1 MEEGVRMAEM
11 EARGRGAMGGWS
23 DVPWWVFLITGLAWL
38 LIAVIVLRFDVTSVA
53 TVGFLIGAL
62 FVFGCINEFIAAQ
75 MAEAWKW
82 LHWVMAII
90 FLLGAVWSFVHPY
103 NTFFALASVLGLI
116 LVFMGTLEII
126 KATMT
131 RGVNPLWGLGLFT
144 GILML
149 LLGIWVSQQFYPAR
163 ADLILLWVGFMSLFR
178 GIGQIVLA
186 FGVRRDEHAMMA

>member
-1 MEEGVRMAEM
+1 MAEM

-75 MAEAWKW
+75 MAEGWKW

-103 NTFFALASVLGLI
+103 NTFFALASVLGLV

-131 RGVNPLWGLGLFT
+131 RGVNPLWGLGLFA

-186 FGVRRDEHAMMA
+186 FGVRKEEHAMMA

>member
-1 MEEGVRMAEM
+1 MSEM
-11 EARGRGAMGGWS
+11 EARGSSSAWG
-23 DVPWWVFLITGLAWL
+23 DVPWWVFLITGLAWMI
-38 LIAVIVLRFDVTSVA
+38 IAVIVLRFDATSVA

-75 MAEAWKW
+75 MAEGWKW

-90 FLLGAVWSFVHPY
+90 FLLGALYSFVHPY
-103 NTFFALASVLGLI
+103 DTFFALASVLGLI

-131 RGVNPLWGLGLFT
+131 RAVNPLWGLGLVT

-149 LLGIWVSQQFYPAR
+149 FLGIWVSQRFYPAR
-163 ADLILLWVGFMSLFR
+163 ADLILIWVGFMAMFR
-178 GIGQIVLA
+178 GIGQFVLA
-186 FGVRRDEHAMMA
+186 FGVRREDKAMNAAMSA

>member
-1 MEEGVRMAEM
+1 MSEM
-11 EARGRGAMGGWS
+11 EARRGGAMSGWS
-23 DVPWWVFLITGLAWL
+23 DVPWWVFLITGLAWM
-38 LIAVIVLRFDVTSVA
+38 LIAVIVLRFDATSVA

-75 MAEAWKW
+75 MAEGWKW

-90 FLLGAVWSFVHPY
+90 FLLGALYSFIHPY
-103 NTFFALASVLGLI
+103 DTFFALASVLGLI

-131 RGVNPLWGLGLFT
+131 RVVNPLWGLGLVA

-149 LLGIWVSQQFYPAR
+149 LLGIWVSQRFYPAR
-163 ADLILLWVGFMSLFR
+163 ADLILIWVGFMSMFR

-186 FGVRRDEHAMMA
+186 FGVRKEDKAMNM